1 MHTFLN
7 PFLLGSVSL
16 ALLATLA
23 SGQYVGSVGPTTAL
37 SAKTT
42 VCNVLDYGGKADNS
56 TDIASAISLAFTS
69 CVKKTAGSRLYV
81 PSGNYLLATTVTLT
95 GGTNWA
101 FQLDGEITAS
111 FAGYSAG
118 TLAGNMLVIKN
129 AKDFEMYSSNKKG
142 AFQGHGFIWRGIPN
156 YAGRSSWP
164 RILRFIG
171 CSDFSAHDLL
181 FADGPSF
188 HVVLNS
194 ATNAEIYRMTI
205 RAASLGATDGI
216 DVDGTNL
223 HIHDIEVTN
232 RDECISIKSPMSDA
246 TIERIRCN
254 QAGGMSIG
262 SLSNDAAIQNILVQD
277 VEAYQCTNML
287 MMKSYPNGATPGFV
301 KNVAFRNFT
310 GIDNTYTL
318 YLTEYWENSATS
330 SDTSGV
336 QFSNITFEDWRG
348 SVRI

>member
-1 MHTFLN
+1 MHTPHN
-7 PFLLGSVSL
+7 VFLLGSVSL

-56 TDIASAISLAFTS
+56 TDIAAAINSAFTN
-69 CVKKTAGSRLYV
+69 CVKKTAGSRLFV
-81 PSGNYLLATTVTLT
+81 PSGNYLLATSLSDLLRS
-95 GGTNWA
+95 NSWMPMPMP
-101 FQLDGEITAS
+101 LPMPMPAS
-111 FAGYSAG
+111 GLRSSCSPFAGYTAG
-118 TLAGNMLVIKN
+118 TLAGNMIVIKN

-142 AFQGHGFIWRGIPN
+142 AFQGH
-156 YAGRSSWP
+156 
-164 RILRFIG
+164 
-171 CSDFSAHDLL
+171 AHDLL

-194 ATNAEIYRMTI
+194 ATNAEIYRITI

-216 DVDGTNL
+216 DVDGSNL

-232 RDECISIKSPMSDA
+232 RDECVSIKSPMSNA

-262 SLSNDAAIQNILVQD
+262 SLSNNAAIQNILVQD
-277 VEAYQCTNML
+277 VEAYQCTNIL

-318 YLTEYWENSATS
+318 YLNEYWENSATGN
-330 SDTSGV
+330 DTSGV
-336 QFSNITFEDWRG
+336 QFSNITFE
-348 SVRI
+348 